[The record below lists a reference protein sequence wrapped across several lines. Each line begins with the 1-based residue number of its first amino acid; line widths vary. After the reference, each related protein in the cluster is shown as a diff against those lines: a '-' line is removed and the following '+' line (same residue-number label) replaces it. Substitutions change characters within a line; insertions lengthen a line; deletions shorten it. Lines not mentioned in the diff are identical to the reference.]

1 MFFNINS
8 RNEGFK
14 ENGIVDSL
22 KSINKSIDSTYG
34 LSGKIAPWSVG
45 NINMIFSVTNTKISY
60 TRSIESM
67 GEGLVLFKIKAIDKH
82 FGLNYHYFFEDKK
95 KPPLDLAINPIN
107 GAVEYVSFFAQDE
120 RLTSKTKN
128 INLCIFETQIF
139 FDISNFTEECSTVS
153 RFNEFEL
160 QKDELGNIWVL
171 QKHLMNDM
179 KAYKIT
185 EKDFLL
191 FDFQNEFAGILLKNI
206 SAFEYKE
213 LQTSKCI
220 E

>member
-1 MFFNINS
+1 MFFDINS

-34 LSGKIAPWSVG
+34 LSGKITPWSVG
-45 NINMIFSVTNTKISY
+45 NINMIFSVTNMKISY

-139 FDISNFTEECSTVS
+139 FDTSNFTEECSTVS

>member
-1 MFFNINS
+1 MFFDINS

-128 INLCIFETQIF
+128 INLCISETQIF
-139 FDISNFTEECSTVS
+139 FDTSNFTEECSTVS

-206 SAFEYKE
+206 SALEYKE
-213 LQTSKCI
+213 LHTSKCI

>member
-1 MFFNINS
+1 MFFDINS

-67 GEGLVLFKIKAIDKH
+67 GEGLVLFKIEAIDKH

-139 FDISNFTEECSTVS
+139 FDTSNFTEECSTVS

>member
-139 FDISNFTEECSTVS
+139 FDTSNFTEECSTVS

>member
-1 MFFNINS
+1 MFFDINS
-8 RNEGFK
+8 GNEGFK

-139 FDISNFTEECSTVS
+139 FDTSNFTEECSTVS

>member
-1 MFFNINS
+1 
-8 RNEGFK
+8 
-14 ENGIVDSL
+14 
-22 KSINKSIDSTYG
+22 
-34 LSGKIAPWSVG
+34 
-45 NINMIFSVTNTKISY
+45 MIFSVTNTKISY

-128 INLCIFETQIF
+128 INLCIFEIQIF
-139 FDISNFTEECSTVS
+139 FDTSNFTEACSTVS

>member
-1 MFFNINS
+1 MFFDINS

-14 ENGIVDSL
+14 ENGIVDGL

-34 LSGKIAPWSVG
+34 FSGKIAPWSVG
-45 NINMIFSVTNTKISY
+45 EINMIFSVTNTKISY

-139 FDISNFTEECSTVS
+139 FDTSNFTEECSTVS

>member
-1 MFFNINS
+1 MFFDINS

-128 INLCIFETQIF
+128 INLCILETQIF
-139 FDISNFTEECSTVS
+139 FDTSNFTEECSTVS

>member
-139 FDISNFTEECSTVS
+139 FDTSNFTEECSTIS

>member
-1 MFFNINS
+1 MFFDINS

-139 FDISNFTEECSTVS
+139 FDTSNFTEECSTVS

>member
-1 MFFNINS
+1 MFFDINS

-139 FDISNFTEECSTVS
+139 FDTSNFTEECSTVS

-191 FDFQNEFAGILLKNI
+191 FDFQNKFAGILLKNI

>member
-1 MFFNINS
+1 MFFDINS

-14 ENGIVDSL
+14 ENGIVDGL

-34 LSGKIAPWSVG
+34 FSGKIAPWSVG

-139 FDISNFTEECSTVS
+139 FDTSNFTEECSTVS

>member
-1 MFFNINS
+1 MFFDINS

-14 ENGIVDSL
+14 ENEIVDSL

-139 FDISNFTEECSTVS
+139 FDTSNFTEECSTVS

>member
-1 MFFNINS
+1 
-8 RNEGFK
+8 
-14 ENGIVDSL
+14 
-22 KSINKSIDSTYG
+22 
-34 LSGKIAPWSVG
+34 
-45 NINMIFSVTNTKISY
+45 MIFSVTNTKISY

-139 FDISNFTEECSTVS
+139 FDTSNVTEECSTVS

>member
-139 FDISNFTEECSTVS
+139 FDTSNFTEECSTVS

-171 QKHLMNDM
+171 QKHLINDM

>member
-1 MFFNINS
+1 LFFDINS

-14 ENGIVDSL
+14 ENGIVDGL

-139 FDISNFTEECSTVS
+139 FDTSNFTEECSTVS

>member
-1 MFFNINS
+1 MFFDINS

-14 ENGIVDSL
+14 ENGIVDGL

-34 LSGKIAPWSVG
+34 FSGKIAPWSVG
-45 NINMIFSVTNTKISY
+45 NINMIFSVTNTKIFY

-139 FDISNFTEECSTVS
+139 FDTSNFTEECSTVS

>member
-1 MFFNINS
+1 MFFDINS

-14 ENGIVDSL
+14 ENGIVDGL

-139 FDISNFTEECSTVS
+139 FDTSNFTEECSTVS

>member
-1 MFFNINS
+1 MFFDINS

-45 NINMIFSVTNTKISY
+45 EINMIFSVTDTKISY

-107 GAVEYVSFFAQDE
+107 GAVEYVSFFAQNE

-139 FDISNFTEECSTVS
+139 FDTSNFTEECSTVS

>member
-1 MFFNINS
+1 
-8 RNEGFK
+8 
-14 ENGIVDSL
+14 
-22 KSINKSIDSTYG
+22 
-34 LSGKIAPWSVG
+34 
-45 NINMIFSVTNTKISY
+45 MIFSVTNTKISY

-82 FGLNYHYFFEDKK
+82 FGLNYHYFFKDKK

-139 FDISNFTEECSTVS
+139 FDTSNFTEECSTVS

>member
-1 MFFNINS
+1 MFFDINS

-45 NINMIFSVTNTKISY
+45 EINMIFSVTNTKISY

-139 FDISNFTEECSTVS
+139 FDTSNFTEECSTVS

>member
-1 MFFNINS
+1 MFFDINS

-45 NINMIFSVTNTKISY
+45 EINMIFSVTNTKISY

-128 INLCIFETQIF
+128 INLCILETQIF
-139 FDISNFTEECSTVS
+139 FDTSNFTEECSTVS

>member
-1 MFFNINS
+1 MFFDINS

-14 ENGIVDSL
+14 ENGIVDGL

-139 FDISNFTEECSTVS
+139 FDTSNFTEECSTVS

-171 QKHLMNDM
+171 QKHLINDM

>member
-1 MFFNINS
+1 MFFDINS

>member
-1 MFFNINS
+1 MFFDINS

-45 NINMIFSVTNTKISY
+45 EINMIFSVTDTKISY

>member
-1 MFFNINS
+1 MFFDINS
-8 RNEGFK
+8 RNEDFK
-14 ENGIVDSL
+14 ENGIVDGL

-34 LSGKIAPWSVG
+34 FSGKIAPWSVG

-139 FDISNFTEECSTVS
+139 FDTSNFTEECSTVS